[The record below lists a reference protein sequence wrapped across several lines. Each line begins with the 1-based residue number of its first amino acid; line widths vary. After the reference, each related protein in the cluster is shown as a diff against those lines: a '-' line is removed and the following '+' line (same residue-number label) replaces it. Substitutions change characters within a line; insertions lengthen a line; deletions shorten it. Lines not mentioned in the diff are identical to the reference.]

1 MIELTVARTLSLA
14 LQRGGHCPAIH
25 FNGATITYA
34 ALDELANR
42 VANTLLSLGLEKG
55 DRVGVVLPNVPEY
68 VAIAVACAKSAL
80 TMVTLNYRFTANEYV
95 EQLENCGAKLLIY
108 SDRFRDVVRDAGQ
121 HLPGLWRICLGQR
134 SDGDLG
140 AFHALI
146 AQASPHAPEVSVSEH
161 DIFYLGYTSGTT
173 GRPKGAM
180 VTHRNRAL
188 AYHYWALEFGI
199 RGSDTMLHTGP
210 FHHTAPFT
218 FVLTQLFMG
227 GQVVI
232 LDHFDPRLVAEAIE
246 HHQVAWGFLVPYMLD
261 RLIASADEV
270 SRHNLS
276 SLRFIISG
284 ASALPTRTK
293 DDLLKLLPAVGLHEF
308 YGATE
313 AGVITNLRPE
323 DQSRKI
329 RCVGRPV
336 FDTEIEIRDDNGDR
350 IAPGEVGNI
359 WMRGPTVFSGYYQAP
374 DKNAEVFSG
383 DWCTIGDVGR
393 VDEDGYV
400 YILDRRKDVIK
411 SGGVN
416 IFPLEIEEVLRVEP
430 SVEDVAVIGVPD
442 DVWGESV
449 HAVIVLTNGA
459 PIQEDALKAACRG
472 KLAGYKVPKSFEVR
486 SVLPRNANG
495 KVLKRVLRQ
504 EFVDNGARQND
515 H

>member
-14 LQRGGHCPAIH
+14 FQRDGDCPAIH
-25 FNGATITYA
+25 FEGATISRA
-34 ALDELANR
+34 ALDDLANR
-42 VANTLLSLGLEKG
+42 VANTLLSLGLAKG
-55 DRVGVVLPNVPEY
+55 DRVGVVLPNIPEY
-68 VAIAVACAKSAL
+68 VAIAIACAKSAL
-80 TMVTLNYRFTANEYV
+80 TMVTLNYRFAANEYV
-95 EQLENCGAKLLIY
+95 EQLDNCGAKLLIY
-108 SDRFRDVVRDAGQ
+108 SDRFRDVVLDAAQ
-121 HLPGLWRICLGQR
+121 HLPGLRRICVGES
-134 SDGDLG
+134 SDGDVG
-140 AFHALI
+140 TFHALI
-146 AQASPHAPEVSVSEH
+146 VQASAHPPDVSVSES

-180 VTHRNRAL
+180 VTQRNRAL

-232 LDHFDPRLVAEAIE
+232 LDHFDPVLVAQAIE
-246 HHQVAWGFLVPYMLD
+246 RHQIAWGFLVPYMLD
-261 RLIASADEV
+261 RLIVSADDI
-270 SRHNLS
+270 SRYDLS

-323 DQSRKI
+323 DQARKV

-350 IAPGEVGNI
+350 MAPGEVGNI
-359 WMRGPTVFSGYYQAP
+359 WMRGPTIFSGYYQAP
-374 DKNAEVFSG
+374 DKNKDVFSG

-393 VDEDGYV
+393 VDEAGYL
-400 YILDRRKDVIK
+400 YILDRSKDVIK

-416 IFPLEIEEVLRVEP
+416 IFPIEIEEVLRVEP
-430 SVEDVAVIGVPD
+430 NVEDVAVIGVPD

-449 HAVIVLTNGA
+449 HAVIVLANGA
-459 PIQEDALKAACRG
+459 PIQEDTLKAACRG

-486 SVLPRNANG
+486 RVLPRNANG

-504 EFVDNGARQND
+504 EFVQSCARQNG

>member
-1 MIELTVARTLSLA
+1 MIDLTVARTLSLA

-25 FNGATITYA
+25 FDGATITHA

-42 VANTLLSLGLEKG
+42 VANALLSLGLAKG

-68 VAIAVACAKSAL
+68 VAIAIACAKAAL
-80 TMVTLNYRFTANEYV
+80 TMVPLNYRYTAGEYV
-95 EQLENCGAKLLIY
+95 EQLENCGARLLIY
-108 SDRFRDVVRDAGQ
+108 SDRYRDVVLDAARR
-121 HLPGLWRICLGQR
+121 LPGLLRICLGR
-134 SDGDLG
+134 SSDGDAG
-140 AFHALI
+140 AFHVLI
-146 AQASPHAPEVSVSEH
+146 AQASAHPPEVSVSEN

-199 RGSDTMLHTGP
+199 RGGDTMLHTGP

-246 HHQVAWGFLVPYMLD
+246 RHRVTWGFLVPYMLD
-261 RLIASADEV
+261 RLIAIADEI
-270 SRHNLS
+270 RHCDLA
-276 SLRFIISG
+276 SLRFVISG
-284 ASALPTRTK
+284 ASPLPTRTK
-293 DDLLKLLPAVGLHEF
+293 EDLLKLLPAVGLHEF

-323 DQSRKI
+323 DQSLKI

-336 FDTEIEIRDDNGDR
+336 FDTEIEIRDDNGNR
-350 IAPGEVGNI
+350 VAPGEVGNI

-374 DKNAEVFSG
+374 DKNQEVFSG

-393 VDEDGYV
+393 VDEAGYV

-416 IFPLEIEEVLRVEP
+416 IFPIEIEEVLRVEP
-430 SVEDVAVIGVPD
+430 GVEDVAVIGVPD

-449 HAVIVLTNGA
+449 HAVVVLANGA

-486 SVLPRNANG
+486 HVLPRNANG

-504 EFVDNGARQND
+504 EFVENCAQQN
-515 H
+515 HP